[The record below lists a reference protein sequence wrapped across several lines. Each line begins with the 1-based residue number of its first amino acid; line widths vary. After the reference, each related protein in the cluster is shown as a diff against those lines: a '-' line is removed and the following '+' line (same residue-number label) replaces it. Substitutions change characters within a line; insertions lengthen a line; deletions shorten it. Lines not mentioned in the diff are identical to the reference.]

1 MKNWIILL
9 LAAATVILSIRL
21 ASAPGVKTE
30 NEKTQMNEN
39 EMNVAYENILS
50 RRSVRSYTARAVEDT
65 VIEKLLRAG
74 MAAPSAR
81 DARPWDF
88 IVVTEQDLKEK
99 IATASPNAA
108 MAAKAPLA
116 IVVCG
121 NMDKTLDGVSAQYWI
136 QDCSAATE
144 NILLAAHALGLG
156 AVWCGFYP
164 SQERQDALRGI
175 FEIPANLV
183 PLNVISIGYPEGLP
197 TPKDKWDPSIIH
209 YNKF

>member
-21 ASAPGVKTE
+21 ASVPAAESTE
-30 NEKTQMNEN
+30 DRKQMSTSE
-39 EMNVAYENILS
+39 ENVAYESILG
-50 RRSVRSYTARAVEDT
+50 RTSVRSYTARAVTDT
-65 VIEKLLRAG
+65 VVEKLLRAG

-81 DARPWDF
+81 DARPWEF
-88 IVVTEQDLKEK
+88 IVVTEPDLKER
-99 IATASPNAA
+99 IAAASPNAA
-108 MAAKAPLA
+108 MAAKAPLV

-121 NMDKTLDGVSAQYWI
+121 NMEKALDGVSREYWI